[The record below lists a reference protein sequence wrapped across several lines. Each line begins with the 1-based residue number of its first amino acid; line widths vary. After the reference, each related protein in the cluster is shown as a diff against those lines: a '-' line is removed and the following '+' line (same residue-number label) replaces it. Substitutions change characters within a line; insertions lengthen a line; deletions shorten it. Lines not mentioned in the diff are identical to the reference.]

1 MTMQPIDVPAGPRR
15 DQSAAER
22 FAARQV
28 EPPPAD
34 EPADE
39 LNAPPERLVSLRAVT
54 DTLSM
59 ILVVCGLSVGDAAAW
74 LAGGRVPGLAALG
87 GALIAL
93 GFLLTL

>member
-1 MTMQPIDVPAGPRR
+1 MQPIDVPADRGNREP
-15 DQSAAER
+15 SAAER

-28 EPPPAD
+28 PDQPAG

-39 LNAPPERLVSLRAVT
+39 LSPPSERLVSLRAVT

-59 ILVVCGLSVGDAAAW
+59 VLIVLGLSVGDVAAW
-74 LAGGRVPGLAALG
+74 LAGGRVPGLATLG
-87 GALIAL
+87 GGLIML